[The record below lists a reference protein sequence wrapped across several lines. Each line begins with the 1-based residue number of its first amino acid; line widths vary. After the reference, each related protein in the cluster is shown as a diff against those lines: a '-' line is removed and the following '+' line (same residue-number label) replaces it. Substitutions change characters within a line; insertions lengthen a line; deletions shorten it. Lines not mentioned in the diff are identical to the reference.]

1 MAPASAIENGPP
13 NSSAAEK
20 SGIDNSAAVIVAAGA
35 GRRMGSDL
43 RKQYLTLA
51 GEPILFHTLRA
62 FDACAAIRA
71 ITLVAPSGEL
81 EWVADQILTPLD
93 LTTPTTLCPG
103 GQERQDSVRLGLD
116 TIAPVHRLVAIHDGV
131 RPLVRSMDIKNCLRA
146 AARFGAALLAVPVAD
161 TLKLSTEG
169 SLVAKTLSREGV
181 WQAQTPQ
188 AFDLELIR
196 KAHQKA
202 LDESVQ
208 GTDDAALVERLGYP
222 VRLVDGSRRN
232 IKVTTPED
240 LVLAEAFLSA
250 PDPT

>member
-1 MAPASAIENGPP
+1 MTPASTIDN
-13 NSSAAEK
+13 SAAGN
-20 SGIDNSAAVIVAAGA
+20 SADGNSAAVIVAAGA

-62 FDACAAIRA
+62 FDACAVIGA

-116 TIAPVHRLVAIHDGV
+116 TIGPDHRLVAIHDGV
-131 RPLVRSMDIKNCLRA
+131 RPLVRSVDIENCLRA

-161 TLKLSTEG
+161 TLKLSEG

-196 KAHQKA
+196 RAHQEA
-202 LDESVQ
+202 FAESVQ

>member
-1 MAPASAIENGPP
+1 MTPASTIDDG
-13 NSSAAEK
+13 AADT
-20 SGIDNSAAVIVAAGA
+20 GAAGNNAAGNSAAVIVAAGA

-62 FDACAAIRA
+62 FDACALIGA
-71 ITLVAPSGEL
+71 ITLVVPPGEL
-81 EWVADQILTPLD
+81 EWVANKILTPLD
-93 LTTPTTLCPG
+93 LTTPITLCPG
-103 GQERQDSVRLGLD
+103 GQERQDSVHLGLD
-116 TIAPVHRLVAIHDGV
+116 TIDPVHRLVAIHDGV
-131 RPLVRSMDIKNCLRA
+131 RPLVRPVDIENCLRA

-161 TLKLSTEG
+161 TLKLSAEG

-196 KAHQKA
+196 RAHREA
-202 LDESVQ
+202 YAEGIQ

-232 IKVTTPED
+232 IKVTKPED
-240 LVLAEAFLSA
+240 LLLAEAFLAA
-250 PDPT
+250 PDTT